1 MLEITALHAHNL
13 REKEAKRGL
22 LSHLANLADPYG
34 AGPLRAHICAGTRTA
49 VLSQPMRFGPRLRRD
64 WGSPLTAAWAQPL
77 PHLLLPGSHL
87 AGIGTCR
94 RACRS

>member
-34 AGPLRAHICAGTRTA
+34 AGPPRAHICAGTRAA
-49 VLSQPMRFGPRLRRD
+49 VLSHPMRAGPRLLRD
-64 WGSPLTAAWAQPL
+64 WGSPLTAAGAHPL
-77 PHLLLPGSHL
+77 SHPAPGSRA
-87 AGIGTCR
+87 AGVGTCR